1 MGLLEVGKLGVQ
13 RGVLKRWLF
22 LDRGRIGRG
31 EFSYELVVGDSV
43 FEIES
48 LQVGVIRILEDSWF
62 EIIVVIWSGCRTSFN
77 AVRNKLREQ
86 EDGE

>member
-22 LDRGRIGRG
+22 LDRGRIRRG

-48 LQVGVIRILEDSWF
+48 LQVGVIRILEDS
-62 EIIVVIWSGCRTSFN
+62 
-77 AVRNKLREQ
+77 
-86 EDGE
+86 